1 MMAMAAVSALLIGIG
16 EIYVIGVDGDRLK
29 ETETLHLLG
38 ETAALFAVLFLTL
51 SLIRRRAACALLL
64 GAVSSVFLWLHQ
76 AFLPVLASGL
86 FLCALVGTG
95 QIFLGLL
102 DRKRQLAPGHLV
114 TWMASLILGCGLT
127 ILLFCA
133 MSLLGAGGI
142 GNTRAAAVILFLAAG
157 FRWIQSLKT
166 KEGNYR
172 LQKLFHESGRIPPVI
187 AGLLAFVLA
196 MLLLQAGRMN
206 LCIDYDSL
214 HYSLRSQYILDNGG
228 GIYENLGSVNVV
240 YTYSKGLEILLLPL
254 SGLPSHSFFLAFQ
267 LWFAAGILIVCHR
280 IATLFVN
287 RRLGILCMAVL
298 ASIPGIMNMSISAKT
313 DISTAFFQ
321 LLMLYFL
328 LLYTKRQKSSY
339 LVMAANAFMMTMVL
353 KPTALVFSTIAAGT
367 AGLFLLLNGR
377 LRFRLRGSLLPS
389 AGVMA
394 AMWGMVWL
402 RTWLHTG
409 LPVTSVFYSIWAKL
423 GFTVR
428 YPYRFDDL
436 PSNGGALFSLS
447 GLKHILKRLFGVLV
461 APVGEDMA
469 HVRIAWGTP
478 LLVIFLLLLLLPA
491 FVKMRGLEKRDKK
504 PLWCLIW
511 VLLTNGAASLAAL
524 YLLWQVD
531 GNYFIL
537 LYTLLAMTAVIILG
551 KLQSRF
557 LARLIMKMLVPF
569 AVFNVTVTAVSN
581 WAGALGLSPVR
592 LVHAG
597 YYDHRAEAKE
607 RLIHYGNQEIWE
619 ILAEDP
625 KTRVLIFGEQP
636 ELLSFPCNAQSYT
649 DIEGS
654 GGNYMITASTEALV
668 EYLTFADMDYVYLG
682 SGYLRPGTEAWDH
695 VISMLRDGYLTELTY
710 ENGNA
715 LAVFCPEPPAPE
727 DPDGAVEEFSAN
739 YWPGEQR

>member
-86 FLCALVGTG
+86 YLCALVGTG

-133 MSLLGAGGI
+133 MSLLGVGGI

-157 FRWIQSLKT
+157 FRWVQSLKT
-166 KEGNYR
+166 KEGSYR
-172 LQKLFHESGRIPPVI
+172 LQKLFHENGRIPPVI
-187 AGLLAFVLA
+187 AGLLAFILA

-280 IATLFVN
+280 IVTLFVN

-597 YYDHRAEAKE
+597 YYDHRAEEKE

-668 EYLTFADMDYVYLG
+668 EYLIFADMDYVYLG

-715 LAVFCPEPPAPE
+715 LAAFCPEPPAPE

-739 YWPGEQR
+739 YWPGEQQ

>member
-1 MMAMAAVSALLIGIG
+1 
-16 EIYVIGVDGDRLK
+16 
-29 ETETLHLLG
+29 
-38 ETAALFAVLFLTL
+38 
-51 SLIRRRAACALLL
+51 
-64 GAVSSVFLWLHQ
+64 
-76 AFLPVLASGL
+76 
-86 FLCALVGTG
+86 
-95 QIFLGLL
+95 
-102 DRKRQLAPGHLV
+102 
-114 TWMASLILGCGLT
+114 
-127 ILLFCA
+127 
-133 MSLLGAGGI
+133 
-142 GNTRAAAVILFLAAG
+142 
-157 FRWIQSLKT
+157 
-166 KEGNYR
+166 
-172 LQKLFHESGRIPPVI
+172 
-187 AGLLAFVLA
+187 
-196 MLLLQAGRMN
+196 
-206 LCIDYDSL
+206 
-214 HYSLRSQYILDNGG
+214 
-228 GIYENLGSVNVV
+228 
-240 YTYSKGLEILLLPL
+240 
-254 SGLPSHSFFLAFQ
+254 
-267 LWFAAGILIVCHR
+267 
-280 IATLFVN
+280 
-287 RRLGILCMAVL
+287 
-298 ASIPGIMNMSISAKT
+298 
-313 DISTAFFQ
+313 
-321 LLMLYFL
+321 
-328 LLYTKRQKSSY
+328 
-339 LVMAANAFMMTMVL
+339 
-353 KPTALVFSTIAAGT
+353 
-367 AGLFLLLNGR
+367 
-377 LRFRLRGSLLPS
+377 
-389 AGVMA
+389 
-394 AMWGMVWL
+394 
-402 RTWLHTG
+402 
-409 LPVTSVFYSIWAKL
+409 
-423 GFTVR
+423 
-428 YPYRFDDL
+428 
-436 PSNGGALFSLS
+436 
-447 GLKHILKRLFGVLV
+447 
-461 APVGEDMA
+461 MA

-597 YYDHRAEAKE
+597 YYDHRAEEKE

-668 EYLTFADMDYVYLG
+668 EYLIFADMDYVYLG

-727 DPDGAVEEFSAN
+727 DPDGAVEEFSTN

>member
-86 FLCALVGTG
+86 YLCALVGTG

-157 FRWIQSLKT
+157 FRWVQSLKT
-166 KEGNYR
+166 KEGSYR
-172 LQKLFHESGRIPPVI
+172 LQKLFHESGRIPPAI
-187 AGLLAFVLA
+187 AGLLAFILA

-280 IATLFVN
+280 IVTLFVN

-597 YYDHRAEAKE
+597 YYDHRAEEKE

-668 EYLTFADMDYVYLG
+668 EYLIFADMDYVYLG

-727 DPDGAVEEFSAN
+727 DPDGAVEEFSTN

>member
-1 MMAMAAVSALLIGIG
+1 
-16 EIYVIGVDGDRLK
+16 
-29 ETETLHLLG
+29 
-38 ETAALFAVLFLTL
+38 
-51 SLIRRRAACALLL
+51 
-64 GAVSSVFLWLHQ
+64 
-76 AFLPVLASGL
+76 
-86 FLCALVGTG
+86 
-95 QIFLGLL
+95 
-102 DRKRQLAPGHLV
+102 
-114 TWMASLILGCGLT
+114 
-127 ILLFCA
+127 
-133 MSLLGAGGI
+133 
-142 GNTRAAAVILFLAAG
+142 
-157 FRWIQSLKT
+157 
-166 KEGNYR
+166 
-172 LQKLFHESGRIPPVI
+172 
-187 AGLLAFVLA
+187 
-196 MLLLQAGRMN
+196 
-206 LCIDYDSL
+206 
-214 HYSLRSQYILDNGG
+214 
-228 GIYENLGSVNVV
+228 
-240 YTYSKGLEILLLPL
+240 
-254 SGLPSHSFFLAFQ
+254 
-267 LWFAAGILIVCHR
+267 
-280 IATLFVN
+280 
-287 RRLGILCMAVL
+287 
-298 ASIPGIMNMSISAKT
+298 
-313 DISTAFFQ
+313 
-321 LLMLYFL
+321 
-328 LLYTKRQKSSY
+328 
-339 LVMAANAFMMTMVL
+339 
-353 KPTALVFSTIAAGT
+353 
-367 AGLFLLLNGR
+367 
-377 LRFRLRGSLLPS
+377 
-389 AGVMA
+389 
-394 AMWGMVWL
+394 MVWL

-478 LLVIFLLLLLLPA
+478 LLVIFLLLMLLPA

-524 YLLWQVD
+524 YLLWAGGRQLFYSFVHAAGDD
-531 GNYFIL
+531 GGDHSGQ
-537 LYTLLAMTAVIILG
+537 ASKPVLG
-551 KLQSRF
+551 APDHEKCW
-557 LARLIMKMLVPF
+557 VPF

-597 YYDHRAEAKE
+597 YYDHRAEEKE

-668 EYLTFADMDYVYLG
+668 EYLIFADMDYVYLG

-727 DPDGAVEEFSAN
+727 DPDGAVEEFSTN

>member
-86 FLCALVGTG
+86 YLCALVGTG

-157 FRWIQSLKT
+157 FRWVQSLKT
-166 KEGNYR
+166 KEGSYR

-187 AGLLAFVLA
+187 ASLLALILA

-280 IATLFVN
+280 IVTLFVN

-597 YYDHRAEAKE
+597 YYDHRAEEKE

-668 EYLTFADMDYVYLG
+668 EYLIFADMDYVYLG

-727 DPDGAVEEFSAN
+727 DPDGAVEEFSTN

>member
-86 FLCALVGTG
+86 YLCALVGTG

-133 MSLLGAGGI
+133 MSLLGVGGI

-157 FRWIQSLKT
+157 FRWVQSLKT
-166 KEGNYR
+166 KEGSYR
-172 LQKLFHESGRIPPVI
+172 LQKLFHESGRIQPVI
-187 AGLLAFVLA
+187 AGLLAFILA

-280 IATLFVN
+280 IVTLFVN

-478 LLVIFLLLLLLPA
+478 LLVIFLLLMLLPA

-597 YYDHRAEAKE
+597 YYDHRAEEKE

-668 EYLTFADMDYVYLG
+668 EYLIFADMDYVYLG

-727 DPDGAVEEFSAN
+727 DPDGAVEEFSTN

>member
-1 MMAMAAVSALLIGIG
+1 
-16 EIYVIGVDGDRLK
+16 
-29 ETETLHLLG
+29 
-38 ETAALFAVLFLTL
+38 
-51 SLIRRRAACALLL
+51 
-64 GAVSSVFLWLHQ
+64 
-76 AFLPVLASGL
+76 
-86 FLCALVGTG
+86 
-95 QIFLGLL
+95 
-102 DRKRQLAPGHLV
+102 
-114 TWMASLILGCGLT
+114 
-127 ILLFCA
+127 
-133 MSLLGAGGI
+133 
-142 GNTRAAAVILFLAAG
+142 
-157 FRWIQSLKT
+157 
-166 KEGNYR
+166 
-172 LQKLFHESGRIPPVI
+172 
-187 AGLLAFVLA
+187 
-196 MLLLQAGRMN
+196 MN

-280 IATLFVN
+280 IVTLFVN

-597 YYDHRAEAKE
+597 YYDHRAEEKE

-668 EYLTFADMDYVYLG
+668 EYLIFADMDYVYLG

>member
-86 FLCALVGTG
+86 YLCALVGTG

-133 MSLLGAGGI
+133 MSLLGVGGI

-157 FRWIQSLKT
+157 FRWVQSLKT
-166 KEGNYR
+166 KEGSYR
-172 LQKLFHESGRIPPVI
+172 LQKLFHENGRIPPVI
-187 AGLLAFVLA
+187 AGLLAFILA

-280 IATLFVN
+280 IVTLFVN

-597 YYDHRAEAKE
+597 YYDHRAEEKE

-668 EYLTFADMDYVYLG
+668 EYLIFADMDYVYLG

-727 DPDGAVEEFSAN
+727 DPDGAVEEFSTN